1 MRIPRVFYDG
11 ALEAGNSLAMNK
23 EQVHYLG
30 NVLRLKAQR
39 QLVLFNGQGGEYLC
53 QISELDRRQGVINV
67 LSFRNA
73 DVESTPDICLALSL
87 SKGDRFDWAIQKST
101 ELGVARVQPL
111 FSARSEVRL
120 TDERLDKKLGHWRG
134 VLRSA
139 SEQSGRTRVPD
150 LEVPL
155 PFSEWVNEDKA
166 ACKLLLDPEAEVSLA
181 SQENDLFSVS
191 DISLLVGPEGGFDD
205 QEIEHARG
213 QGYLCTH
220 IGPRVLR
227 TETAPIAAL
236 AFIQAITGNW
246 DHD

>member
-1 MRIPRVFYDG
+1 M
-11 ALEAGNSLAMNK
+11 
-23 EQVHYLG
+23 
-30 NVLRLKAQR
+30 
-39 QLVLFNGQGGEYLC
+39 
-53 QISELDRRQGVINV
+53 
-67 LSFRNA
+67 
-73 DVESTPDICLALSL
+73 
-87 SKGDRFDWAIQKST
+87 
-101 ELGVARVQPL
+101 ARVQPL

-220 IGPRVLR
+220 ICLLY
-227 TETAPIAAL
+227 TSDAA
-236 AFIQAITGNW
+236 
-246 DHD
+246 DE